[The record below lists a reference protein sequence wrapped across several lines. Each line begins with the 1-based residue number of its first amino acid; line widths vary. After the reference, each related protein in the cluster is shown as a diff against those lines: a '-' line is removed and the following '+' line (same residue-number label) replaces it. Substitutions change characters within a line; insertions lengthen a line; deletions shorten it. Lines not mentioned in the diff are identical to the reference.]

1 MKGQKELEPAEDIGL
16 RGVQVEGGRGR
27 STKALGQGRPWAV
40 EQLCVYLEEKEGGG
54 GPGP

>member
-1 MKGQKELEPAEDIGL
+1 MKGQKELEPTEDTGL
-16 RGVQVEGGRGR
+16 RCVQVEGGSGR
-27 STKALGQGRPWAV
+27 STKALGQRRPWAM